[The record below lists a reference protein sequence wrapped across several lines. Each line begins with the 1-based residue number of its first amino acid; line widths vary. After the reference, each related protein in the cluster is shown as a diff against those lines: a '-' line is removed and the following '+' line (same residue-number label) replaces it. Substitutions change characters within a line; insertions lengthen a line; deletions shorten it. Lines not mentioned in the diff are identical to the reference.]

1 MVEKVFKTRATYS
14 IGTSPDSKWISNENL
29 GESRAVFTLGN

>member
-1 MVEKVFKTRATYS
+1 MVEKVFKTGTTYS

-29 GESRAVFTLGN
+29 GKSRAVFTLGN